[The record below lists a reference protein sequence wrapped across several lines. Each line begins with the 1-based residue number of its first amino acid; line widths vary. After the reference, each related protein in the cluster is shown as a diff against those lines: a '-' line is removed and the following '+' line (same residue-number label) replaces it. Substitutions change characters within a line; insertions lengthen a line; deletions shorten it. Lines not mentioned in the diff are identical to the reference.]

1 MKIKPY
7 HLYKYDQEQFLK
19 TFTKIEQPIKIL
31 TYESFLEK
39 YFKNNKYTYKEITEK
54 QKVLK
59 RVYYKYMHL
68 MTKDNRNSLRKKY
81 NEALHNF
88 MPEKTKEHAAV
99 FNINL
104 TREHFTCRQNYLTV
118 QVLNIVRG
126 IEYNNLEIDSL
137 DLKSLIARYYN
148 GKEDFFIKLVASELS
163 FTHTYE
169 IFGKAWD
176 RIADILSI
184 KNPRQIVQLLN
195 GINRD
200 RIYKTVTLPKETI
213 NLIIDLVCDNTIWM
227 DSSTSKTLTNMF
239 KYISMTYEQKKK
251 LIFAKANRCTNIIA
265 GNVTLESYNLPFES
279 ILVSED
285 YNTLINEIIF
295 MGDNSI
301 KINLGN
307 SNAA

>member
-7 HLYKYDQEQFLK
+7 HLYKYDQKQFLN
-19 TFTKIEQPIKIL
+19 TFIKVEQHVKIL

-39 YFKNNKYTYKEITEK
+39 YFKNNKYTYKEMTEK

-59 RVYYKYMHL
+59 KVYYKYMHL
-68 MTKDNRNSLRKKY
+68 MTKDNRHSLGKKY

-88 MPEKTKEHAAV
+88 MPEKTKEHTAV

-104 TREHFTCRQNYLTV
+104 TREHFTCAQNYSTIEL
-118 QVLNIVRG
+118 LSIVRSMDK
-126 IEYNNLEIDSL
+126 NNFDIDSSA
-137 DLKSLIARYYN
+137 LKSLVAKYYN

-163 FTHTYE
+163 FIHTYE
-169 IFGKAWD
+169 IFGKIWD
-176 RIADILSI
+176 QIADILDI
-184 KNPRQIVQLLN
+184 KNHKQIVQLLN
-195 GINRD
+195 GVNRN
-200 RIYKTVTLPKETI
+200 RIYETVTLPKETI

-239 KYISMTYEQKKK
+239 KHISMTYEQKKK
-251 LIFAKANRCTNIIA
+251 LIFAKADKCTGIIA
-265 GNVTLESYNLPFES
+265 GNITLESYNFPFKS
-279 ILVSED
+279 MLMSED
-285 YNTLINEIIF
+285 YNTLINEVIF
-295 MGDNSI
+295 IGNNSI

>member
-7 HLYKYDQEQFLK
+7 HLYKYNQEQFLR
-19 TFTKIEQPIKIL
+19 TFTKIEQPVKIL

-59 RVYYKYMHL
+59 RVYYKYMRL
-68 MTKDNRNSLRKKY
+68 MTKNNRNSLRKKY

-104 TREHFTCRQNYLTV
+104 TREHFTCRQNYSTV
-118 QVLNIVRG
+118 QVLNIVRDV
-126 IEYNNLEIDSL
+126 EYNNLEIDSL
-137 DLKSLIARYYN
+137 DLKSLIAKYYN

-163 FTHTYE
+163 FTHRYE
-169 IFGKAWD
+169 LFGKVWD

-184 KNPRQIVQLLN
+184 ENHKQIVELLN
-195 GINRD
+195 GINRN
-200 RIYKTVTLPKETI
+200 RIYETVTLPKETI

-227 DSSTSKTLTNMF
+227 DSSPSKTLINMF

-251 LIFAKANRCTNIIA
+251 LIFAKANECTCIIA

-279 ILVSED
+279 ILMSED
-285 YNTLINEIIF
+285 YSTLINKIIF
-295 MGDNSI
+295 IGDNSI
-301 KINLGN
+301 KIDLGN